1 MFICDRDICRGHV
14 LTSWGPVTQAAVTFA
29 GEALTTDTPLR
40 SFILC
45 LHYLF
50 LVVSTPVVYVERER
64 ERERERDVH
73 TRTHARTYLFLVEPT
88 RVALVK
94 KVSLFVVTKA
104 ALRRIRLL
112 R

>member
-64 ERERERDVH
+64 ERERDRETHRGRQRERERDGKSGV
-73 TRTHARTYLFLVEPT
+73 
-88 RVALVK
+88 
-94 KVSLFVVTKA
+94 
-104 ALRRIRLL
+104 
-112 R
+112 

>member
-45 LHYLF
+45 LPF
-50 LVVSTPVVYVERER
+50 SRGGNTGRICRER